1 MNFNSNKP
9 LYLQVESDIRN
20 AITLKKYKAGEKL
33 PTETELSDL
42 YQVSKITIR
51 KAMEKLSADGLVQ
64 KVQGKGTFISYQKE
78 KYYLNRTRGFN
89 ETLSDYGHAT
99 SHRILQASFL
109 VADKNV
115 SDRLQIPEN
124 SSVIYVERLMME
136 DLIPIGI
143 DRIFMSEEQFPDF
156 ITKLQPDKSL
166 YQILQEDYD
175 TVPATSILEING
187 IIATNNLADLL
198 KCNIGDPLFHIEK
211 TGYQADDSP
220 IHYSITTLRCDR
232 ATYVVTINDTTS
244 MDERINP
251 FH

>member
-1 MNFNSNKP
+1 MNLKSNKP

-20 AITLKKYKAGEKL
+20 AITLKKYRPGEKL
-33 PTETELSDL
+33 PTETELSNQ

-51 KAMEKLSADGLVQ
+51 KAMEKLSDDGLIQ

-78 KYYLNRTRGFN
+78 KYHLNKTRGFN
-89 ETLSDYGHAT
+89 DTLSGYGHIA
-99 SHRILQASFL
+99 SHRILQASFFS
-109 VADKNV
+109 ADKNV
-115 SDRLQIPEN
+115 SDKLQIPEN

-136 DLIPIGI
+136 DMIPIGV
-143 DRIFMSEEQFPDF
+143 DRVYMSEEQFPDF

-166 YQILQEDYD
+166 YQILQEDYAI
-175 TVPATSILEING
+175 VPATSTLEING

-211 TGYQADDSP
+211 TGYQASGVP

-232 ATYVVTINDTTS
+232 ATYVVTINDMTS
-244 MDERINP
+244 MDERIN
-251 FH
+251 